1 MSNYKK
7 FEIWLADLNP
17 RFGAEPGK
25 TRPVVILQT
34 DLLPNTH
41 PTVIILPV
49 TSQVYRKV
57 TILRVHLDQNI
68 NGLKSPS
75 DILIDQLRAID
86 KKRLQRKL
94 GMLTEEQ
101 IKKVLTNT
109 RILVLE

>member
-1 MSNYKK
+1 MKCKK
-7 FEIWLADLNP
+7 FDIWLADLSP

-25 TRPVVILQT
+25 TRPVIILQT

-49 TSQVYRKV
+49 TSQVHKKV
-57 TILRVHLDQNI
+57 TILRVHLDQKI

-75 DILIDQLRAID
+75 DILIDQVRSID

-94 GMLTEEQ
+94 GTLTEHQ
-101 IKKVLTNT
+101 IKKVLKNT
-109 RILVLE
+109 KILVLE

>member
-1 MSNYKK
+1 MKFKK
-7 FEIWLADLNP
+7 FDIWLADLNP

-25 TRPVVILQT
+25 TRPVIIIQT
-34 DLLPNTH
+34 DLLPKTH

-49 TSQVYRKV
+49 TSQVHKNV

-75 DILIDQLRAID
+75 DILIDQVRSID

-94 GMLTEEQ
+94 GTLTEQQKE
-101 IKKVLTNT
+101 KVLKNT

>member
-1 MSNYKK
+1 MKCKK
-7 FEIWLADLNP
+7 FDIWLADLSP

-25 TRPVVILQT
+25 TRPVIILQT

-49 TSQVYRKV
+49 TSQVHKKV
-57 TILRVHLDQNI
+57 TILRVHLNKKI

-75 DILIDQLRAID
+75 DIQIDQVRSID

-94 GMLTEEQ
+94 GTLTEDQ
-101 IKKVLTNT
+101 IKKVLKNT
-109 RILVLE
+109 KILILE

>member
-1 MSNYKK
+1 MNYRK

-34 DLLPNTH
+34 DLLTITH
-41 PTVIILPV
+41 PTVIILPI
-49 TSQVYRKV
+49 TSQVKKKA
-57 TILRVHLDQNI
+57 TILRVYLDQKI
-68 NGLKSPS
+68 NGLRSPS
-75 DILIDQLRAID
+75 DILIDQVRAID

-94 GMLTEEQ
+94 GTLTEQQKE
-101 IKKVLTNT
+101 KVLKNT